1 MQDWA
6 PVVAV
11 SISAPVTAFAALGG
25 AWLQGRLTR
34 QAAVEADSR
43 KAVADYGV
51 AVVNAVTELLTALDL
66 AILAALQ
73 LADPPQRPTGEKRA
87 DRRIAVEIDQ
97 EALGEVMIFAR
108 TAATTLLT
116 RVNQVQVLAPELIT
130 AMTKDAARGAVQS
143 LIQPRASI
151 GAGPLNDEI
160 RAFNLI
166 YSQVADAYQ
175 TWHKRAQ
182 GTTQIS
188 ASQTSHGRA
197 SVP

>member
-1 MQDWA
+1 M
-6 PVVAV
+6 VAV

-34 QAAVEADSR
+34 HAAVEADSR

-108 TAATTLLT
+108 
-116 RVNQVQVLAPELIT
+116 
-130 AMTKDAARGAVQS
+130 
-143 LIQPRASI
+143 
-151 GAGPLNDEI
+151 GPLNDEI
-160 RAFNLI
+160 RALNLI

-175 TWHKRAQ
+175 TWHQRAH

-188 ASQTSHGRA
+188 ASQTSPGRA